1 MISSGRVSR
10 GFVGI
15 RPATVSSAIAEQL
28 SLPSNQ
34 KGALVEQVTR
44 GMPADKAGVR
54 VGDVIIDID
63 GTPITSDSGM
73 RRAIGETKP
82 GTTVKMGLL
91 RGGKNIV
98 LPVTVEALDE
108 NALAASEQQAKQ
120 SMQKLGVAVDSVPRE
135 FARKLGLD
143 DGEGV
148 VVLGVAR
155 RGRFAGLKIGDVIVS
170 VNGKSVSTAEDF
182 VDAVSVVREGQP
194 LKLVVKNEESDQ
206 MITIR

>member
-1 MISSGRVSR
+1 
-10 GFVGI
+10 
-15 RPATVSSAIAEQL
+15 
-28 SLPSNQ
+28 
-34 KGALVEQVTR
+34 
-44 GMPADKAGVR
+44 
-54 VGDVIIDID
+54 
-63 GTPITSDSGM
+63 M

-82 GTTVKMGLL
+82 GTTVKIGLL

-108 NALAASEQQAKQ
+108 KALAASEQQSKQ

-135 FARKLGLD
+135 LARKLGLD

-170 VNGKSVSTAEDF
+170 VNGTSVSTAEDF
-182 VDAVSVVREGQP
+182 VNAVNSVREGQP